1 MLLLGARLSLAF
13 LVLATL
19 SARAQETEA
28 IPSEDDLGMTTP
40 VVCSSVRGYGKFRE
54 VPNAAVYRDNKLLIY
69 YEPFGYTIERGTD
82 GYRALLT
89 QDVRVRRRDQK
100 TVLLK
105 KDEILR
111 YEAKSKVP
119 PLHLY
124 LSNYIST
131 KGLSPGE
138 YDLEIIMHDQ
148 LGKAES
154 VSKVIP
160 FKIKQLR
167 PDDPNNDSPFDTPT
181 SPTPAKK
188 KAAHP
193 PKAATR

>member
-181 SPTPAKK
+181 PPTPAKK

>member
-1 MLLLGARLSLAF
+1 MVLHRARLSLAF
-13 LVLATL
+13 LVLFAL
-19 SARAQETEA
+19 PARAQDTEE
-28 IPSEDDLGMTTP
+28 IPSEDELGITTP

-54 VPNAAVYRDNKLLIY
+54 VPNASVYRDNKLLIY
-69 YEPFGYTIERGTD
+69 YEPFGYTIERGSN

-89 QDVRVRRRDQK
+89 QDVRIRRRDQK

-148 LGKAES
+148 LGKAAS

-160 FKIKQLR
+160 FKIKQLH
-167 PDDPNNDSPFDTPT
+167 PDDPRNEDPFDTPT
-181 SPTPAKK
+181 TPTPAKK
-188 KAAHP
+188 KAP
-193 PKAATR
+193 PAPKSATQ

>member
-1 MLLLGARLSLAF
+1 MLLHGARLSLAF
-13 LVLATL
+13 LVLTTL
-19 SARAQETEA
+19 SVRAQETEA

-181 SPTPAKK
+181 PAKK
-188 KAAHP
+188 KATHT
-193 PKAATR
+193 PKAATK